1 MGFSERLV
9 DDRGMTTVETVVLA
23 PVLIVMVLLPV
34 QFALW
39 WHGQQAAALAA
50 EECVDAA
57 QIEGVDVGSEGT
69 AAAMAILGVAGNVS
83 GVSVQASAA
92 GDTVTCVITGELE
105 FRVVPIGGIEA
116 IAVGE
121 VERFISEV
129 DR

>member
-1 MGFSERLV
+1 
-9 DDRGMTTVETVVLA
+9 MTTVETVVLA
-23 PVLIVMVLLPV
+23 PVLIAMVLMPV

-92 GDTVTCVITGELE
+92 GDTVTCVVTGELD

-116 IAVGE
+116 SAEGPI
-121 VERFISEV
+121 ERFISEV